1 MDRTHWNTGIILPDS
16 GSESVCDKVHQ
27 SLRQSIREE
36 EGLALHRVSSIKA
49 LPLFNQDYILLS
61 TINYKPLDQSL
72 RVTIKSRS
80 LRWKGSR
87 FYTKCSRL
95 FCSGSATDQTLAGC
109 QGMKYWEERRE
120 LEEAPTPSLVRI
132 ISFELF
138 KSWWN
143 TRPQLKAQKAPYN
156 YINYDMEK

>member
-1 MDRTHWNTGIILPDS
+1 MDRTHWNIGIIFPDS

-49 LPLFNQDYILLS
+49 LPFPLSLFNQDSLILWS
-61 TINYKPLDQSL
+61 TISPWTSL

-95 FCSGSATDQTLAGC
+95 FFSGSATDRTLAGC

-120 LEEAPTPSLVRI
+120 LEEAPIPSRVRT

-138 KSWWN
+138 KSWRNSMPTFSNAPWS
-143 TRPQLKAQKAPYN
+143 LKP
-156 YINYDMEK
+156 

>member
-49 LPLFNQDYILLS
+49 LPLFNRDSLILWS
-61 TINYKPLDQSL
+61 TISPWTSL

-109 QGMKYWEERRE
+109 QGMKYLEERRE
-120 LEEAPTPSLVRI
+120 LEEAPIPSRVRT

-138 KSWWN
+138 KSWRN
-143 TRPQLKAQKAPYN
+143 SMPTLQCSLVSQT
-156 YINYDMEK
+156 IDM